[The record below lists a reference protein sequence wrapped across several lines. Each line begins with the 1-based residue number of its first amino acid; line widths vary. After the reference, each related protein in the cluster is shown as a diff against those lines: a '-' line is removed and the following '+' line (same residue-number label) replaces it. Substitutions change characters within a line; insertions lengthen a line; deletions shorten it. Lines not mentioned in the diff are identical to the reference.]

1 MIESAC
7 VNRGSTQEITNA
19 SDFTNLAKNLKSDQ
33 SVVLLVHHNK
43 DSRFIYLSPTE
54 IRAGLAFY
62 KTVILSLSKDQPP
75 VSVR

>member
-43 DSRFIYLSPTE
+43 DSRFIYLSHRNKGR
-54 IRAGLAFY
+54 IGHFY
-62 KTVILSLSKDQPP
+62 KTVI
-75 VSVR
+75 